1 MSGKGDAAAKKAKSS
16 KRNSAKGGSRKFV
29 TSFEEMEARNKV
41 EEVKQEKRRA
51 RRDDDEEGSSDE
63 EGGADGDLDVVFEEA
78 EEEKPAAEAV
88 RAPKPKGVQ
97 SLIQVQNPNLQNAS
111 NKVMKAKDMVGDA
124 EPQQLTRREREAIEK
139 EAKAAAYMKR
149 HLAGETAEAKKDLSR
164 LEEVRKRRED
174 AARRKKEE
182 EEAEAAKQKKASKT
196 SKVDDDDVLDAR
208 AIKALKPNVL
218 KDKLKERGLSIQ
230 GQKND
235 LIQRLIDYENEKAL

>member
-41 EEVKQEKRRA
+41 EEIKQEKRRA
-51 RRDDDEEGSSDE
+51 RRDDEDGSGSDDEDE
-63 EGGADGDLDVVFEEA
+63 NDLDVVFEEA
-78 EEEKPAAEAV
+78 EEDKPEPEAARVA
-88 RAPKPKGVQ
+88 KPKGVA
-97 SLIQVQNPNLQNAS
+97 SLIQVQNPNLMNAS
-111 NKVMKAKDMVGDA
+111 NKVMKAKDMNGDA

-139 EAKAAAYMKR
+139 EAKAAAYMKK

-164 LEEVRKRRED
+164 LEEVRKRREE

-182 EEAEAAKQKKASKT
+182 EEAEAAKQKKAAKT
-196 SKVDDDDVLDAR
+196 SKVDDDEILDAR

-218 KDKLKERGLSIQ
+218 KEKLKERGLSIQ
-230 GQKND
+230 GQKNE
-235 LIQRLIDYENEKAL
+235 LIQRLIDYENEKSL